1 MEFFLQHKQLIIRSV
16 GAFLLLVGFALYF
29 WSAPKLGVD
38 ENAKAAANV
47 ARMEAKVSGVA
58 TSAQKAKPASAQIA
72 EKFQE
77 TRQKQIRYLLI
88 IMMVAGGGFLLY
100 SFLKKE
106 E

>member
-1 MEFFLQHKQLIIRSV
+1 MIVRGV
-16 GAFLLLVGFALYF
+16 GALLLLVGFGAYF
-29 WSAPKLGVD
+29 WISPKVGVD

-47 ARMEAKVSGVA
+47 ARMEAKVSGVP
-58 TSAQKAKPASAQIA
+58 TPTQKAKPASTQIA

-77 TRQKQIRYLLI
+77 TREAQMRYMLI
-88 IMMVAGGGFLLY
+88 LMMVAGGGFLLY